1 MSYSGKTLTIWGNTI
16 INQGLTVNNNIIGTL
31 GTAYQ
36 PNITSLGTLSNLT
49 VNDTIKLNNGANI
62 NSNIN
67 INGNMNMFGSLY
79 ISNGKI
85 DMACD
90 IDVVG
95 NIHLSSGF
103 IYGNLGTFTQ
113 ANITTIG
120 ALTGLNIL
128 GNSNISG
135 DLKVYGNATIYGNT
149 NINGNLII
157 QSGQLIGTLGT
168 VAQPNITSIGVLTEL
183 NVSGFTSLTGNL
195 LTSGNIITGNIN
207 VINTTVTKDLIV
219 SGNVSLPINSVSFIN
234 SFGSFANTTTQTT
247 GVNSITL
254 ITFDTILFNSG
265 ITCDTILTKSKII
278 FSYSGYYNLNFIIQA
293 NNTQTGNKTDNLTVW
308 ITQNGNAIVNSATIL
323 ELATPSGTLGAYT
336 LSRTFIIN
344 ANANDFIQIYWTADL
359 GYINLKSYP
368 SGIGVVH
375 PGSPSILLNI
385 TRISS

>member
-1 MSYSGKTLTIWGNTI
+1 
-16 INQGLTVNNNIIGTL
+16 
-31 GTAYQ
+31 
-36 PNITSLGTLSNLT
+36 
-49 VNDTIKLNNGANI
+49 
-62 NSNIN
+62 
-67 INGNMNMFGSLY
+67 MFGSLY

-95 NIHLSSGF
+95 NIHLTNGF

-120 ALTGLNIL
+120 ALSGLNIL

-135 DLKVYGNATIYGNT
+135 DLKVYGNTSIYGNT

-157 QSGQLIGTLGT
+157 QSGKLIGTLGT

-195 LTSGNIITGNIN
+195 LTSGNINTGNIN
-207 VINTTVTKDLIV
+207 VTNTTVTKDLIV
-219 SGNVSLPINSVSFIN
+219 SGNVSLPINSVNIIN

-265 ITCDTILTKSKII
+265 ITCDTTLTKSKII
-278 FSYSGYYNLNFIIQA
+278 FSYSGYYNLNFIIEA
-293 NNTQTGNKTDNLTVW
+293 NNTKTGNKTDNLTVW

-323 ELATPSGTLGAYT
+323 ELATPSGTSGAYI
-336 LSRTFIIN
+336 LSRAFIIN
-344 ANANDFIQIYWTADL
+344 AKANDFIQFYWTADL
-359 GYINLKSYP
+359 GYINLKNYP
-368 SGIGVVH
+368 SGTGVVH